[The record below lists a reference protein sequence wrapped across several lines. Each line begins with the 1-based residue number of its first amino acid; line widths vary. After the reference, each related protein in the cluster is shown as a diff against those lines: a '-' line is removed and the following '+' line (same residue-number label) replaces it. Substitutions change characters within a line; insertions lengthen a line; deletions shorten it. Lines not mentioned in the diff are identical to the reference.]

1 MGIDFGKD
9 FTEAEFNAWWD
20 LHGGGQMAEINE
32 LEKEFSPQ
40 DFPEKAEELLTP
52 KQAKKRTKKGKKSL
66 HKVRV
71 DNARR
76 RGR

>member
-1 MGIDFGKD
+1 MFELLEESKRIVARQEK
-9 FTEAEFNAWWD
+9 
-20 LHGGGQMAEINE
+20 LVAEI
-32 LEKEFSPQ
+32 EKEFSPP

-52 KQAKKRTKKGKKSL
+52 KQAKKRKKKGKKSL
-66 HKVRV
+66 HRVRV

>member
-1 MGIDFGKD
+1 MSDENKD
-9 FTEAEFNAWWD
+9 LIT
-20 LHGGGQMAEINE
+20 GEIE
-32 LEKEFSPQ
+32 EFSPP

-66 HKVRV
+66 RRVRV